1 MFMLRQYRR
10 ILAQNHWCSEQEP
23 LSKAQQEWLL
33 HQGSLTQKLLQ
44 VTQYFNVEITQQ
56 KWIAKV
62 SEKMTACRSDFWLRE
77 VLLKEKDQPWIF
89 AQTVAPRETVEHVA
103 QDLPKLG
110 DQPIGLWLF
119 PQKPKRISLEW
130 QCDAH
135 SGMYMRRACYLLK
148 GYPLEISELFLAD
161 FPYL

>member
-44 VTQYFNVEITQQ
+44 VSRQFNVEITQQ
-56 KWIAKV
+56 KWVTKA
-62 SEKMTACRSDFWLRE
+62 SENYSKYWLRE
-77 VLLKEKDQPWIF
+77 VLLKEEDQPWIF
-89 AQTVAPRETVEHVA
+89 AQTLVPQATIDNVA
-103 QDLPKLG
+103 QDLPILG
-110 DQPIGLWLF
+110 DQAIGLWLF
-119 PQKPKRISLEW
+119 PQTPKRISLEW